1 MEETFQ
7 YRFMEPSEETE
18 VCDLVIRV
26 FNEFI
31 AHQYS
36 QEGVREFLKY
46 VQPELFLLR
55 SQRNHFVLLATI
67 QGKIVGMIE
76 IRNNRHVSL
85 LFVDKQ
91 FQQRGIGRELLW
103 RSLKICKLEIAL
115 KRSPKLQEVS
125 LHSSPNAIQIYERM
139 GFHQKAPEQVRNGIR
154 FTQMVLEL
162 PKDQRH

>member
-7 YRFMEPSEETE
+7 YRFMEPGEETE

-26 FNEFI
+26 FKEFI

-36 QEGVREFLKY
+36 QEGGREFLKY
-46 VQPELFLLR
+46 VQPELFLRR
-55 SQRNHFVLLATI
+55 SQKNHFVLLATI
-67 QGKIVGMIE
+67 HGKLVGMIE
-76 IRNNRHVSL
+76 ILNNRHVSL
-85 LFVDKQ
+85 LFVDKR
-91 FQQRGIGRELLW
+91 FQKRGIGRELLR

-115 KRSPKLQEVS
+115 KRSPELQEVS
-125 LHSSPNAIQIYERM
+125 VNSSPNAIQIYEKM
-139 GFHQKAPEQVRNGIR
+139 GFHQKVSEQVKNGIR